1 MDGWLAE
8 QGEEL
13 AKAMDVPPERLTL
26 SQADIS
32 TLLDLARDA
41 ARDSGDRK
49 NAPLLCYLVGRAQGE
64 AELEDVADAVR
75 GSSS

>member
-8 QGEEL
+8 QGEAL
-13 AKAMDVPPERLTL
+13 AKAMAVPPERLQL
-26 SQADIS
+26 SQAEVR

-41 ARDSGDRK
+41 AHGSGDRK

-64 AELEDVADAVR
+64 ASLDDVAGAVR
-75 GSSS
+75 RSSS

>member
-13 AKAMDVPPERLTL
+13 ARAMDVPPEQLRL
-26 SQADIS
+26 SNADVA
-32 TLLDLARDA
+32 TLLDLARHA
-41 ARDSGDRK
+41 AHTSGDRK

-64 AELEDVADAVR
+64 RKLEDVADAVR